1 MPELENP
8 MDPHPLG
15 GRNRDW
21 VTCTECGSDVCISA
35 FDWSS
40 LLDHHDPGDRATIG
54 LVCDAESCEADFMVE
69 VIVRD
74 TASDDDEAAPRPGNG
89 PA

>member
-15 GRNRDW
+15 GRNRD
-21 VTCTECGSDVCISA
+21 CISA